1 MKIGIYPGSFDPI
14 TLGHLDIILRA
25 SRLVDILVIGVLENR
40 AKKPLF
46 TAEERVE
53 FIQRAIKE
61 KSYQPNIQVEAF
73 DGLLVDFAKRKNAS
87 IIVRGLRAITDFE
100 YELQIAQTNHKLN
113 PDIDT
118 VFFTTS
124 VEYSYLSSSAV
135 KEIASFEGNI
145 HQFIPECI
153 VQSVYEKYNS
163 IRSV

>member
-14 TLGHLDIILRA
+14 TRGHLDIIVRA
-25 SRLVDILVIGVLENR
+25 SGLVDKLIIGVLQNS

-53 FIQRAIKE
+53 LIERVVKE
-61 KSYQPNIQVEAF
+61 NTNLTSVQVIAF
-73 DGLLVDFAKRKNAS
+73 EGLLIEFARQQQAS

-100 YELQIAQTNHKLN
+100 YELQIAQMNHKL
-113 PDIDT
+113 DSKVDT

-135 KEIASFEGNI
+135 KEIASYGGDI
-145 HQFIPECI
+145 SQFVPDCLIK
-153 VQSVYEKYNS
+153 SVYDKYNS

>member
-14 TLGHLDIILRA
+14 TLGHLDIIVRA
-25 SRLVDILVIGVLENR
+25 SGLVDKLVIGVLKNN

-46 TAEERVE
+46 SAEERVE
-53 FIQRAIKE
+53 FIERVIRENTNLKTV
-61 KSYQPNIQVEAF
+61 QVIAF
-73 DGLLVDFAKRKNAS
+73 GGLLIDFAREQKAS

-100 YELQIAQTNHKLN
+100 YELQIAQMNHKM
-113 PDIDT
+113 DASVDT

-135 KEIASFEGNI
+135 KEIANFGGNI
-145 HQFIPECI
+145 NQFVPECI
-153 VQSVYEKYNS
+153 VQSVYDKYKS